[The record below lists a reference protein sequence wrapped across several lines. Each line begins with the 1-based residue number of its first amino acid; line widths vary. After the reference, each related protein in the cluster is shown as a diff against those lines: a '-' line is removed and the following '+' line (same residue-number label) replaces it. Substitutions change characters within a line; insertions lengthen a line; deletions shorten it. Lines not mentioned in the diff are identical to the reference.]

1 MLSELQLNEIASII
15 SASDIKEYIKNN
27 ELGFLLFKVEE
38 EEENFKIR
46 FGYFGTL
53 SVLGGVK

>member
-15 SASDIKEYIKNN
+15 NASDIKEYIKNN